1 MGSSCSKPNEDAAVE
16 MIEHHKSR
24 ASTIILHEAETS
36 GDDAPTGWCCC
47 GPREKNVGGYHVAG
61 HEAGIL
67 SHSSSRRLSLPAG
80 MVVEDYAENNSG
92 SGEDDVPCDAH
103 PAPRRAPS
111 FGRDGPFPVIP
122 ATSSTDP
129 FASPSNDGSSRGGGG
144 KHLISVALPLQQSTK
159 ERIFGKSSRTSPD
172 QTAAKEPSTGF
183 PSGLGP
189 IIIRWDVAV
198 ELSWSGPCGSIQDTT
213 MTDVTKAGALN
224 CRYHVVGPPETIL
237 GARSLG
243 LGLSGMLT
251 QRTPLTIPTE
261 ARKEGGIP
269 KNAVASACAFPCEG
283 AEKVTFAQLRA
294 HEQNAALLRQNVPG
308 TSGVVAEADDFDDR
322 LRFLLYGGFV
332 YFNEDA
338 EIVQINGFNTLAAGD
353 AHAGKVA
360 RDPIRKVMHFQM
372 GLPLLDSIDAILVG
386 EQRYQPV
393 RPESWRA
400 AGAAEVCFLPR
411 GDFYDKFGVQG
422 STACNT
428 HGSFVFRF
436 NTPVTQVVA
445 A

>member
-111 FGRDGPFPVIP
+111 FGRDGPFPVLP

-224 CRYHVVGPPETIL
+224 CRQVGVVWCARGTRPRRHFPCCGFCAHRGRESVFTHGVCGLTEAAGTTRNCSLAVGEVNIFLKKERGVLTIL
-237 GARSLG
+237 Y
-243 LGLSGMLT
+243 
-251 QRTPLTIPTE
+251 
-261 ARKEGGIP
+261 
-269 KNAVASACAFPCEG
+269 
-283 AEKVTFAQLRA
+283 
-294 HEQNAALLRQNVPG
+294 LL
-308 TSGVVAEADDFDDR
+308 
-322 LRFLLYGGFV
+322 
-332 YFNEDA
+332 
-338 EIVQINGFNTLAAGD
+338 
-353 AHAGKVA
+353 
-360 RDPIRKVMHFQM
+360 
-372 GLPLLDSIDAILVG
+372 AILLHL
-386 EQRYQPV
+386 
-393 RPESWRA
+393 A
-400 AGAAEVCFLPR
+400 LHL
-411 GDFYDKFGVQG
+411 
-422 STACNT
+422 ACL
-428 HGSFVFRF
+428 SARV
-436 NTPVTQVVA
+436 
-445 A
+445 